1 MLQEHDTDQVGESSV
16 SQITI
21 SRVMPTPV
29 LAAPTRPIR
38 PDPDVGMGTDII
50 SRAGALIVAQRQH
63 AAVLE
68 QRAAEAEARLGAAV
82 QRIAATE
89 LQLRS
94 AMEELGRERD
104 RSGELLRE
112 TQAMLDEASH
122 RLVAAEARSEALH
135 SALDTLLDTVE
146 QRLAPEIDDA

>member
-1 MLQEHDTDQVGESSV
+1 MLQEQDSDRVVESGTNAV
-16 SQITI
+16 AI
-21 SRVMPTPV
+21 SRMMPTPI
-29 LAAPTRPIR
+29 LTAPNRVVRPE
-38 PDPDVGMGTDII
+38 PDIAPANDII

-94 AMEELGRERD
+94 ALEELQRERD
-104 RSGELLRE
+104 RSGELLGQ
-112 TQAMLDEASH
+112 TQAMLDEASD
-122 RLVAAEARSEALH
+122 RLVAAEARAEALH
-135 SALDTLLDTVE
+135 GALSTLLDVVE
-146 QRLAPEIDDA
+146 HRLGPEIEG

>member
-1 MLQEHDTDQVGESSV
+1 MLQEHDTDQVGESLASHV
-16 SQITI
+16 AI
-21 SRVMPTPV
+21 SRVLPTPV
-29 LAAPTRPIR
+29 LTAPFRTIR
-38 PDPDVGMGTDII
+38 PEPDIGIGTDII

-94 AMEELGRERD
+94 ALEELARERD

-122 RLVAAEARSEALH
+122 RLVAAEARSDGLHIALT
-135 SALDTLLDTVE
+135 TLLDTVE
-146 QRLAPEIDDA
+146 QRLAPEVNEI